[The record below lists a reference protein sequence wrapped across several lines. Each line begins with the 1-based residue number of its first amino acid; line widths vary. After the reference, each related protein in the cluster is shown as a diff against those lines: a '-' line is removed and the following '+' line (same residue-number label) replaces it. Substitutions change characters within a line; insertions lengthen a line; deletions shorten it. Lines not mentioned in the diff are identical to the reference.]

1 MNNEDIRATNRTKRT
16 MRHEG
21 RVFTGAFLLLAGGI
35 LLASKL
41 GTPIPGWVFSWETFL
56 IILGLFI
63 GIKHRFRHPF
73 WLILVFIGSAS
84 LIDDA
89 FPLLNIRTYIWPVAI
104 MILGLFFLLKP
115 KRIRM
120 DNWQDNDYGT
130 PAAAPASL
138 DNLIDITAVFA
149 GVRRGIL
156 SKNFQGGDIT
166 AFMGGAEIDLT
177 QADIQGTV
185 VLDVTAVFGGVKLV
199 VPADWEV
206 QSHATA
212 IFGGVEDKRFV
223 YPALQSGKVLVLDGV
238 AVFGGVEIKSY
249 PMAAK

>member
-1 MNNEDIRATNRTKRT
+1 MRITNRTKRT
-16 MRHEG
+16 VRRDG
-21 RVFTGAFLLLAGGI
+21 RVFTGAFLLLAGGV
-35 LLASKL
+35 LLAYKMGFPVPPKL
-41 GTPIPGWVFSWETFL
+41 FSWETFL

-73 WLILVFIGSAS
+73 WLVLVFIGSAS

-115 KRIRM
+115 KRVRM
-120 DNWQDNDYGT
+120 DNWQDNDYGIPT
-130 PAAAPASL
+130 AGTTSL
-138 DNLIDITAVFA
+138 DSLIDITAVFA
-149 GVRRGIL
+149 GVKRGIL

-177 QADIQGTV
+177 QADIQGKA
-185 VLDVTAVFGGVKLV
+185 VLDVTAVFGGVKLI
-199 VPADWEV
+199 VPVDWEV

-249 PMAAK
+249 PTAAKQV